1 MNLYVLRL
9 PCVRQYGRDS
19 GIILFDTTFFD
30 HNIMALNDFD
40 LVLFGGSGDLA
51 MRKLLPAMYSR
62 HVAGDL
68 PPGARI
74 ICVGRHE
81 WSTEDFLETVE
92 TTSKPHIKAPAEL
105 HYAEFIKRIM
115 YVSLNATDV
124 ATYDA
129 LVAALRLDDSLTR
142 IYYLATPP
150 HLFSQICDNLSTT
163 GLATPN
169 SRVVL
174 EKPLGRDLASARQI
188 NAEVGKVFAESQI
201 YRIDHY
207 LGKETVQNLLALRFG
222 NILFEPLW
230 RREWISD
237 VQITIAEKIGV
248 GNRMGYYDHSGA
260 LRDMLQN
267 HLLQLLCIVAMEPPT
282 SISPDAVRDAKL
294 QVLRSLKKFTPTT
307 LSQNIVRGQYRAGH
321 VDGQPVPSYRDEPD
335 APERSSTETF
345 VALKAEIDT
354 WRWAG
359 VPFYLRTGKRMA
371 DRLAEIVVRFKPIPH
386 SIFNQPTSSFQPNS
400 LVIRLQPDEG
410 LSLNLMAKTPGD
422 GMRLKQAELEL
433 DFREQFKTPRM
444 DAYERLLLDVLR
456 GQLTLFMR
464 GDELEAAWEWIEP
477 ILDYW
482 EQDDNNPTP
491 YTSGTWGP
499 AAASALIGRDG
510 LQWREEVLP
519 AD

>member
-1 MNLYVLRL
+1 
-9 PCVRQYGRDS
+9 
-19 GIILFDTTFFD
+19 
-30 HNIMALNDFD
+30 MALQDFD
-40 LVLFGGSGDLA
+40 LVLFGGSGDLS
-51 MRKLLPAMYSR
+51 MRKLLPAMYAR
-62 HVAGDL
+62 DVAKDL
-68 PPGARI
+68 PPSARV

-81 WSTEDFLETVE
+81 WTQDEFLREAE
-92 TTSKPHIKAPAEL
+92 QNARPHIKKLDPAAWEKFKQRVL
-105 HYAEFIKRIM
+105 
-115 YVSLNATDV
+115 YVSLNATD
-124 ATYDA
+124 AGTYQA
-129 LVAALRLDDSLTR
+129 LVDTLRRDPSITLV
-142 IYYLATPP
+142 YYLATPP
-150 HLFSQICDNLSTT
+150 HLFAQICDNLAAV

-188 NAEVGKVFAESQI
+188 NAEVGKVFSESQI

-248 GNRMGYYDHSGA
+248 GNRMGYYDTSGA

-282 SISPDAVRDAKL
+282 SIAPDAVRDAKL
-294 QVLRSLKKFTPTT
+294 QVLRSLKRFTPTT
-307 LSQNIVRGQYRAGH
+307 LAQNIVRGQYRAGH
-321 VDGQPVPSYRDEPD
+321 VDGVAVPSYRDEPD
-335 APERSSTETF
+335 APEFSRTETF
-345 VALKAEIDT
+345 VAMKAEIDT

-410 LSLNLMAKTPGD
+410 LRMNLMAKTPGD
-422 GMRLKQAELEL
+422 GMRLKPAELEL
-433 DFREQFKTPRM
+433 DFNEQFKTPRM

-464 GDELEAAWEWIEP
+464 GDELEAAWEWVEP
-477 ILDYW
+477 ILQNW
-482 EQDDNNPTP
+482 EQEDSQPIP

-499 AAASALIGRDG
+499 AASSALIGRDG
-510 LQWREEVLP
+510 LQWREEALP
-519 AD
+519 ED

>member
-1 MNLYVLRL
+1 
-9 PCVRQYGRDS
+9 
-19 GIILFDTTFFD
+19 
-30 HNIMALNDFD
+30 MAISDFD
-40 LVLFGGSGDLA
+40 LVFFGGSGDLA

-62 HVAGDL
+62 DVCNDL
-68 PPGARI
+68 PESSRI
-74 ICVGRHE
+74 ICVGRDDATQE
-81 WSTEDFLETVE
+81 EFLRMVE
-92 TTSKPHIKAPAEL
+92 TNSKPHIKDTVHEPSWTRFL
-105 HYAEFIKRIM
+105 QRIT
-115 YVSLNATDV
+115 YVALNATDV
-124 ATYDA
+124 STYQK
-129 LVAALRLDDSLTR
+129 LVEALRDDPSLTR
-142 IYYLATPP
+142 VYYLATPP
-150 HLFSQICDNLSTT
+150 QLFAKICDNLAAT

-174 EKPLGRDLASARQI
+174 EKPLGRDLASAKQI
-188 NAEVGKVFAESQI
+188 NLDVGKVFAESQI

-248 GNRMGYYDHSGA
+248 GNRLGYYDNSGA

-282 SISPDAVRDAKL
+282 SIAPDAVRDAKL
-294 QVLRSLKKFTPTT
+294 QVLRSLKRFTPTT
-307 LSQNIVRGQYRAGH
+307 LSQNIIRGQYRAGYI
-321 VDGQPVPSYRDEPD
+321 DGQQVPGYREEPN
-335 APERSSTETF
+335 APKSSRTETF
-345 VALKAEIDT
+345 VAMKAEIDT

-410 LSLNLMAKTPGD
+410 LSMNLMAKTPGD
-422 GMRLKQAELEL
+422 SMRLKQAELEL
-433 DFREQFKTPRM
+433 DFREQFKAPRM
-444 DAYERLLLDVLR
+444 EAYERLLLDVLR

-464 GDELEAAWEWIEP
+464 GDELEAAWEWVEP
-477 ILDYW
+477 ILEHW
-482 EQDDNNPTP
+482 EQDDSAPAP

-510 LQWREEVLP
+510 LQWREESLP
-519 AD
+519 ED

>member
-1 MNLYVLRL
+1 
-9 PCVRQYGRDS
+9 
-19 GIILFDTTFFD
+19 
-30 HNIMALNDFD
+30 MALQDFD
-40 LVLFGGSGDLA
+40 LVLFGGSGDLS
-51 MRKLLPAMYSR
+51 MRKLLPAMYAR
-62 HVAGDL
+62 DVAKDL
-68 PPGARI
+68 PPSARV
-74 ICVGRHE
+74 ICVGRND
-81 WSTEDFLETVE
+81 WSQDEFIRNVE
-92 TTSKPHIKAPAEL
+92 ANSRPHIKKFDQKAWEKFL
-105 HYAEFIKRIM
+105 QRVV
-115 YVSLNATDV
+115 YVSVNASDV
-124 ATYDA
+124 ATYQVLASTLRMDPA
-129 LVAALRLDDSLTR
+129 VTLV
-142 IYYLATPP
+142 YYLATPP
-150 HLFSQICDNLSTT
+150 HLFAQICDNLAKV
-163 GLATPN
+163 GLATPQ

-188 NAEVGKVFAESQI
+188 NREVGKVFSESQI

-248 GNRMGYYDHSGA
+248 GNRMGYYDTSGA

-282 SISPDAVRDAKL
+282 SIAPDAVRDSKL
-294 QVLRSLKKFTPTT
+294 QVLRSLKRFTPTT
-307 LSQNIVRGQYRAGH
+307 LAQNIVRGQYRAGH
-321 VDGQPVPSYRDEPD
+321 VDGVAVPSYRDEPD
-335 APERSSTETF
+335 APEQSRTETF
-345 VALKAEIDT
+345 VAMKAEIDT

-386 SIFNQPTSSFQPNS
+386 SIFHQPTNSFQPNS

-410 LSLNLMAKTPGD
+410 LKMNLMAKTPGD
-422 GMRLKQAELEL
+422 GMRLKPAELEL
-433 DFREQFKTPRM
+433 DFNEQFKTPRM

-464 GDELEAAWEWIEP
+464 GDELEAAWEWVEP
-477 ILDYW
+477 ILQNW
-482 EQDDNNPTP
+482 EQDDNQPIP

-499 AAASALIGRDG
+499 AASSALIGRDG
-510 LQWREEVLP
+510 LQWREEALP
-519 AD
+519 ED

>member
-1 MNLYVLRL
+1 
-9 PCVRQYGRDS
+9 
-19 GIILFDTTFFD
+19 
-30 HNIMALNDFD
+30 MALTDFD

-62 HVAGDL
+62 DVCNDL
-68 PPGARI
+68 PPTARI

-81 WSTEDFLETVE
+81 WSQDEFL
-92 TTSKPHIKAPAEL
+92 TTIESNSKPHLKHVDEAAWSK
-105 HYAEFIKRIM
+105 FTKRVV
-115 YVSLNATDV
+115 YVSLNATE
-124 ATYDA
+124 ASTYRP
-129 LVAALRLDDSLTR
+129 LIEALRKDESLTR
-142 IYYLATPP
+142 VYYLATPP
-150 HLFSQICDNLSTT
+150 HLFARICDNLAAT

-174 EKPLGRDLASARQI
+174 EKPLGRDLASAKQI
-188 NAEVGKVFAESQI
+188 NADVGKVFAENQI

-248 GNRMGYYDHSGA
+248 GNRMGYYDTSGA

-282 SISPDAVRDAKL
+282 SIAPDAVRDAKL
-294 QVLRSLKKFTPTT
+294 QVLRSLKRFTPTT

-321 VDGQPVPSYRDEPD
+321 VDGVAVPSYRDEPD
-335 APERSSTETF
+335 APQQSRTETF

-386 SIFNQPTSSFQPNS
+386 SIFNQPTNSFQPNS

-410 LSLNLMAKTPGD
+410 LRMNLMAKTPGD

-433 DFREQFKTPRM
+433 DFREQFKAPRM
-444 DAYERLLLDVLR
+444 EAYERLLLDVLR

-464 GDELEAAWEWIEP
+464 GDELEAAWEWVEP
-477 ILDYW
+477 ILNHW
-482 EQDDNNPTP
+482 EQEDSMPVP
-491 YTSGTWGP
+491 YTAGTWGP
-499 AAASALIGRDG
+499 AASSALIGRDG
-510 LQWREEVLP
+510 LQWREEALP
-519 AD
+519 ED

>member
-1 MNLYVLRL
+1 
-9 PCVRQYGRDS
+9 
-19 GIILFDTTFFD
+19 
-30 HNIMALNDFD
+30 MALSDFD

-51 MRKLLPAMYSR
+51 MRKLLPAMYAR
-62 HVAGDL
+62 DVCHDL
-68 PPGARI
+68 PETARI
-74 ICVGRHE
+74 ICVGRADVSQEEFVH
-81 WSTEDFLETVE
+81 TVE
-92 TTSKPHIKAPAEL
+92 TTSRPHIKETVVDEHWAR
-105 HYAEFIKRIM
+105 FIKRLV
-115 YVSLNATDV
+115 YVAVNASDV
-124 ATYDA
+124 QTYGK
-129 LVAALRLDDSLTR
+129 LVEALRDDTSITR
-142 IYYLATPP
+142 VYYLATPP
-150 HLFSQICDNLSTT
+150 SLFAQICDNLKAT

-174 EKPLGRDLASARQI
+174 EKPLGRDLASAKRI

-248 GNRMGYYDHSGA
+248 GNRLGYYDTSGA

-282 SISPDAVRDAKL
+282 SIAPDAVRDSKL
-294 QVLRSLKKFTPTT
+294 QVLRSLKRFTPTT
-307 LSQNIVRGQYRAGH
+307 LSQNIVRGQYRAGY
-321 VDGQPVPSYRDEPD
+321 VDGKAVPGYREEPE
-335 APERSSTETF
+335 APKYSKTETF

-359 VPFYLRTGKRMA
+359 VPFYLRTGKRMS
-371 DRLAEIVVRFKPIPH
+371 DRLAEIVVRFKQIPH

-422 GMRLKQAELEL
+422 SMRLKQAELEL
-433 DFREQFKTPRM
+433 DFREQFKAPRM
-444 DAYERLLLDVLR
+444 EAYERLLLDVLR

-464 GDELEAAWEWIEP
+464 GDELEAAWEWVEP
-477 ILDYW
+477 ILDHW
-482 EQDDNNPTP
+482 DHDDHSPLP
-491 YTSGTWGP
+491 YASGTWGP
-499 AAASALIGRDG
+499 AASSALIGRDG
-510 LQWREEVLP
+510 LQWREEALP
-519 AD
+519 ED